1 MIKYCLEVL
10 SKNVSNFSTRTT
22 ARNVSKENQVW
33 KVDEGSKEHGGWTD
47 GSGWKDTN
55 EVLNDTRI
63 SADEKTK
70 KSSLTR
76 QR

>member
-33 KVDEGSKEHGGWTD
+33 KVDEGSKEHGGW
-47 GSGWKDTN
+47 KETN
-55 EVLNDTRI
+55 EVMNDTRI

>member
-33 KVDEGSKEHGGWTD
+33 KVDEGSKEHGGLTD

-55 EVLNDTRI
+55 KVLNDTRI